1 MCAADPVL
9 YAVLRVTLLVLGKSV
24 PVVALEAV
32 LVCGGQGAS
41 ITICYSG
48 PERQKS
54 NKRATSECPQHTAF
68 KVEVGVL

>member
-32 LVCGGQGAS
+32 CVDVCGRGAS
-41 ITICYSG
+41 ITILFILMC
-48 PERQKS
+48 
-54 NKRATSECPQHTAF
+54 
-68 KVEVGVL
+68 